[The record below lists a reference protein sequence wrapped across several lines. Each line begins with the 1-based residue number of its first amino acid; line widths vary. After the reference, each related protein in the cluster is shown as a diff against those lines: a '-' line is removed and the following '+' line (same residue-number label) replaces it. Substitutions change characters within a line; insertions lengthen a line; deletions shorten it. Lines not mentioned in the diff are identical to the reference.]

1 MRSST
6 LLSLVALAAQT
17 QAVKLR
23 KTEFNVL
30 ISSRP
35 ALILFT
41 ADGCK
46 ECDRVEAVLDRVSP
60 VLTKTAIA
68 SVNCNDEPT
77 VCDDSQVFTVPTL
90 KFTAGNNELVTYKE
104 ALDASSVVKYIERQ
118 SGSPVVDLTEDIYL
132 GFARSSRVA
141 VIAFLGSE
149 HQPERKTFDA
159 VAERWR
165 AHYSFGNVHGLEKD
179 SKNPSIA
186 VYTQEEED
194 PVYYRGPFTVTDVE
208 AFLRDAT
215 QPLIR
220 EYDPIVHEE
229 AMKDEK
235 PLAQIFF
242 NKRDDRA
249 ELVKSLAP
257 LAKKYKDQLSFMTV
271 LAPDYPKRCEQMHL
285 SKDIKRGFA
294 VANKQGRAY
303 PMSET
308 VFNANRVAKHVAAYL
323 AGSLTPSIKSE
334 PVPEVSTSQPFLTK
348 LVGSTFDDLVY
359 DKAKDVL
366 VEFNV
371 PWCQYCTDLHAVMN
385 ELGSKYAKLG
395 LSDKVALASI
405 NVDANDVPIEIDSY
419 PSIRLYRAGTNEVM
433 SFKGN
438 FTEMLTVEQLD
449 AFIAQSGGHGINL
462 SGRAS
467 STQSYHGGLMSNRLI
482 FDRDSSSRIPLPL
495 FVDLEQESNAGE
507 IALSISSP
515 RSPICRFTPLEIKS
529 LKETSGIYH
538 PLSESSTFRLL
549 EILAGD
555 GDVVHCKLHV
565 CGFQENEAAY
575 EALSYT
581 WGKPDSSSHRK
592 IEIISNGA
600 SHSMSISG
608 SLYIALRELRR
619 SNASRVIWA
628 DAICINQ
635 ADVKER
641 GQQVALMGKVFSGA
655 WQVIVWLGEEEDRC
669 MCGNTVLKTS
679 LSSASKA
686 FARVCSVVNDWLA
699 QAGQETLEATYS
711 EISKDGKS
719 TVHHANTNDGKGSRS
734 AMMLLFRRRWF
745 SRIWVLQEAVLARHV
760 IVQLGSFQIRW
771 EWLGLSAAIV
781 VHKSELSP
789 SSFIRDMTP
798 TGAMNSY
805 LMYRLSVS
813 QKCFPRLEFSFAQLL
828 QVSRHFKSKEP
839 KDKIYGLLGIETTDS
854 VGKQVIPDYRET
866 TTSEKVFEDIARLM
880 LKTASP
886 LTFLSGA
893 GTFGDFDRSGPSWVP
908 SWHERRPWT
917 ILPTKQNPGFQCAS
931 GAPME
936 LHPDNKAAELVL
948 KGVIIDRISSMQEHR
963 DYWGVFDENDKSRDN
978 LLNQPRWSKKAW
990 RKCAMTLSCGGD
1002 GRAYPIDDETAHLA
1016 DLAALVL
1023 SGSAHW
1029 IIRDLISL
1037 RDVMEPRGD
1046 EITQA
1051 EYLNEIVKG
1060 GNSRRYISAVE
1071 PVRDSY
1077 RLFKTASKDFGVGPV
1092 DMKIGD
1098 KVCVLFGGEVPFIL
1112 RPKGDGYF
1120 VVGECYVY
1128 DLMHG
1133 EVLDKLANDP
1143 DGPLKAEWIKLI

>member
-1 MRSST
+1 MRSSA

-30 ISSRP
+30 VSSRP

-46 ECDRVEAVLDRVSP
+46 ECDRVQGVLDRVSP

-68 SVNCNDEPT
+68 SVNCNEEPT
-77 VCDDSQVFTVPTL
+77 VCDDSKVFTVPTL
-90 KFTAGNNELVTYKE
+90 KFTTGNNELVTYNE

-118 SGSPVVDLTEDIYL
+118 SGSPVVDLTEMNHLD
-132 GFARSSRVA
+132 FARSARVA
-141 VIAFLGSE
+141 VVAFLGADNQ
-149 HQPERKTFDA
+149 HERKVFDA

-179 SKNPSIA
+179 NKGPSIA

-194 PVYYRGPFTVTDVE
+194 PVYYRGPFTVADVE
-208 AFLRDAT
+208 SFLQNAT

-229 AMKDEK
+229 AIKDEK

-249 ELVKSLAP
+249 EIVKSLAP

-294 VANKQGRAY
+294 IANQQGRAY
-303 PMSET
+303 PMSEK

-334 PVPEVSTSQPFLTK
+334 PLPEVSTTQPFLTK
-348 LVGSTFDDLVY
+348 LVGSNFDDLVY
-359 DKAKDVL
+359 DKSKDVL

-371 PWCQYCTDLHAVMN
+371 PWCQYCTDLQVVMN

-395 LSDKVALASI
+395 LSDKAALATI

-419 PSIRLYRAGTNEVM
+419 PSIRLYRAGTNEVV

-438 FTEMLTVEQLD
+438 FTQMLTVEQLD
-449 AFIAQSGGHGINL
+449 TFIAQSGSHGINPSL
-462 SGRAS
+462 RAS
-467 STQSYHGGLMSNRLI
+467 SIESYLGGLFSNRFN
-482 FDRDSSSRIPLPL
+482 FDRDSNSRIHLPL
-495 FVDLEQESNAGE
+495 FADLEQDSNVGE
-507 IALSISSP
+507 IALSITNP
-515 RSPICRFTPLEIKS
+515 KSPICRFTPLETKS
-529 LKETSGIYH
+529 RRAKETSGIYY
-538 PLSESSTFRLL
+538 PLPEDSTFRLL

-555 GDVVHCKLHV
+555 GDVVQCKLHV
-565 CGFQENEAAY
+565 CSLQENETAY

-581 WGKPDSSSHRK
+581 WGNPDASGDRK
-592 IEIISNGA
+592 IDIMCNGT
-600 SHSMSISG
+600 SHTIVISG
-608 SLYIALRELRR
+608 SLHIALRELRR
-619 SNASRVIWA
+619 NNTSRVIWA

-635 ADVKER
+635 EDAKER
-641 GQQVALMGKVFSGA
+641 GQQVALMGQIFSGA
-655 WQVIVWLGEEEDRC
+655 WQVVVWLGEESDRC
-669 MCGNTVLKTS
+669 MCGKTILETS
-679 LSSASKA
+679 LSSVSKA
-686 FARVCSVVNDWLA
+686 FSGICSVVNDWLA

-711 EISKDGKS
+711 EISKDGQS
-719 TVHHANTNDGKGSRS
+719 TVHRANTDDGEDSRS
-734 AMMLLFRRRWF
+734 AMMQLFRRRWF
-745 SRIWVLQEAVLARHV
+745 SRIWVLQEAVLARHAL
-760 IVQLGSFQIRW
+760 VQVGLYLIPW
-771 EWLGLSAAIV
+771 EWVGLAAAIV
-781 VHKSELSP
+781 VHKPELSP
-789 SSFIRDMTP
+789 SGYGRDMIP

-805 LMYRLSVS
+805 LMYRLSIS

-828 QVSRHFKSKEP
+828 QVSRHFQSKEP

-854 VGKQVIPDYRET
+854 VGKQIVPDYREV

-880 LKTASP
+880 LESASP
-886 LTFLSGA
+886 LTLLSGA

-908 SWHERRPWT
+908 SWHKRRPWT
-917 ILPTKQNPGFQCAS
+917 ILPTKQSPGFQCAS
-931 GAPME
+931 AARME
-936 LHPDNKAAELVL
+936 LNPDDKAGELVL
-948 KGVIIDRISSMQEHR
+948 KGVIIDHISSMQEHR
-963 DYWGVFDENDKSRDN
+963 DYWGIFDQNDKSREN
-978 LLNQPRWSKKAW
+978 LLGQPRWSKEA
-990 RKCAMTLSCGGD
+990 
-1002 GRAYPIDDETAHLA
+1002 AYPVDDEAVHLA
-1016 DLAALVL
+1016 DLAALLL
-1023 SGSAHW
+1023 SRSAHW
-1029 IIRDLISL
+1029 IVRDLIAL
-1037 RDVMEPRGD
+1037 RDVIEPEGD
-1046 EITQA
+1046 DMTQS
-1051 EYLNEIVKG
+1051 EYLNTIVEG

-1071 PVRDSY
+1071 PVRDPY

-1098 KVCVLFGGEVPFIL
+1098 KLCVLFGAEVPFVL
-1112 RPKGDGYF
+1112 RPNGDGYE
-1120 VVGECYVY
+1120 VIGECYVY

-1133 EVLDKLANDP
+1133 EVLEKLAANP
-1143 DGPLKAEWIKLI
+1143 GGQLEPEWIKLI